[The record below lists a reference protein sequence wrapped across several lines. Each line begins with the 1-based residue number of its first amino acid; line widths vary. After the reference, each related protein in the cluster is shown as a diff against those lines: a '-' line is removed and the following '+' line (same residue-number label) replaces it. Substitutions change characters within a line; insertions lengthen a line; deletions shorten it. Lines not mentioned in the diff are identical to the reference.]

1 MTIGIKEI
9 KQILENNDP
18 NFIEELAL
26 KAKKITEQ
34 HFGRTISL
42 YAPLY
47 LSNYCSSFCLY
58 CGFNKKQKI
67 KRFKLSP
74 SQIDKE
80 MAFLANEG
88 IKNIL
93 LLTGESYG
101 ATPLPYLKEAISIA
115 KKYFSSISI
124 EMHPMQEYEYKQL
137 FIAGVDGITIYQ
149 ETYNKKRYKEVHL
162 SGKKAD
168 YEFRL
173 NTPERAARA
182 GIRNISIGILLG
194 LHEIAEDLFSLYNHL
209 HKLEKCYPGV
219 EYSLS
224 FPRLRPIKG
233 FSLNWNP
240 VDDLTFVKIIC
251 MSRLAFPRTG
261 INLSTREKPELRNHL
276 LGIGVTRISAGS
288 NTSVGGYTIYK
299 STEQQPQ
306 FDIEDNRSV
315 REIIQTIKEKGF
327 DPIFTDWR
335 RIKNEPV

>member
-1 MTIGIKEI
+1 MMITLAEI
-9 KQILENNDP
+9 KQILENKDP
-18 NFIEELAL
+18 HFIEGLAQ

-34 HFGRTISL
+34 YFGRTISL
-42 YAPLY
+42 YTPLY
-47 LSNYCSSFCLY
+47 LSNYCSSHCLY
-58 CGFNKKQKI
+58 CGFNKKQKL
-67 KRFKLSP
+67 KRFKLTP
-74 SQIDKE
+74 SQMDKE

-101 ATPLPYLKEAISIA
+101 ATPLSYLKEAVSIA
-115 KKYFSSISI
+115 KKYFSGISI

-137 FIAGVDGITIYQ
+137 FMAGVDGITIYQ

-182 GIRNISIGILLG
+182 GIRNISLGILLG
-194 LHEIAEDLFSLYNHL
+194 LHDLAEDLFSLYQHL
-209 HKLEKCYPGV
+209 RKLEKCYPGV

-233 FSLNWNP
+233 FSLNWHH

-261 INLSTREKPELRNHL
+261 INLSTREKPDLRDHL

-299 STEQQPQ
+299 SAEQQPQ

-315 REIIQTIKEKGF
+315 KEIVQTIKKKGF

-335 RIKNEPV
+335 RIKNESI